1 MNTAV
6 TRPGHML
13 PMWKQ
18 GERQP
23 YGGHSYHL
31 DAESFFHNACSES
44 EQPTVRKPLG
54 KAYEERWSHRAL
66 DFLMGF
72 AFGVG
77 ASFFT
82 LWVALLLSAG

>member
-6 TRPGHML
+6 TRPGHMV
-13 PMWKQ
+13 PGWSTTPT
-18 GERQP
+18 E
-23 YGGHSYHL
+23 SY
-31 DAESFFHNACSES
+31 FHNACSES
-44 EQPTVRKPLG
+44 EQPTARKPLG